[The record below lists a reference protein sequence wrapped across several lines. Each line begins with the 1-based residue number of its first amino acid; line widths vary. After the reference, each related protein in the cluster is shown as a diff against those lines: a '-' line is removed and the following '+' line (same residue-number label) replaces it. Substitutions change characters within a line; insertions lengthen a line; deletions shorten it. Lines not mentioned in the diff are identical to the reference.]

1 MRSED
6 SRMRVRRML
15 DAAYGLYIGQEPKH
29 SDEWRDVDSGKL
41 YAHLKHEIGE
51 IKRSK
56 GRDKRFHN
64 ALDACAL
71 AAILA
76 ARIEIEGEEG

>member
-1 MRSED
+1 MPD
-6 SRMRVRRML
+6 NNSRIRIRRML

-29 SDEWRDVDSGKL
+29 SDSWRKLSSGEL
-41 YAHLKHEIGE
+41 YAHLKHEIEE
-51 IKRSK
+51 IKRSVT
-56 GRDKRFHN
+56 RERRFHN

-76 ARIEIEGEEG
+76 ARIEIEGEGG

>member
-1 MRSED
+1 MRSEN

-15 DAAYGLYIGQEPKH
+15 DASYGLYIGQEPKH
-29 SDEWRDVDSGKL
+29 GDEWRDQDSGKL
-41 YAHLKHEIGE
+41 YAHLKHELEE
-51 IKRSK
+51 IRRSK
-56 GRDKRFHN
+56 TRERRFHN